1 MPLLVFATIIARP
14 GAETALRD
22 GLHELVS
29 QVQTEA
35 ACQLYELYESTEH
48 PGQFIMHEIWENEA
62 GLTAHGQMPH
72 MKAFGVKASEWLAGP
87 PALTKVSL

>member
-14 GAETALRD
+14 GAEAVLKD
-22 GLHELVS
+22 GLHGLVT
-29 QVQTEA
+29 QVRTEA

-62 GLTAHGQMPH
+62 GLLAHSQMPH
-72 MKAFGVKASEWLAGP
+72 MKEFGAKASEWLASP
-87 PALTKVSL
+87 PALTKVNL